1 MLSLKRKN
9 LGFTL
14 IELLI
19 VVVVISILAGIGLT
33 ALGRAQRSARD
44 GDRRSDIETIRGA
57 LEEFYADNNRY
68 PSTGIG
74 PMTSALEGGGHIGD
88 VPDDPDPTKN
98 YSYEQL
104 ASGQAYC
111 IAADL
116 EAPKPDDPA
125 GTCNGT
131 TFDYVKRQN
140 D

>member
-57 LEEFYADNNRY
+57 LEEFYADNNSY
-68 PSTGIG
+68 PSTGIAA
-74 PMTSALEGGGHIGD
+74 MTLDLEGGGHIGD
-88 VPDDPDPTKN
+88 VPDDPDPSLN
-98 YSYEQL
+98 YDYEQL
-104 ASGQAYC
+104 ASGQGYC
-111 IAADL
+111 IAAGR
-116 EAPKPDDPA
+116 EDPRPEDPS

-131 TFDYVKRQN
+131 SYDYVKDQI